1 MTIKIP
7 KYKKIV
13 TLVFAVF
20 VMILL
25 FEVIPGYYDLGVNL
39 FDVIVQKISGNDTE
53 SLSSK
58 LILLQDEN
66 NKLKQQFF
74 NKINVSTDEYSFSYA
89 LEKFTSD
96 NPGINISINSI
107 KPNKKIKKGGLNF
120 QRITIGLDGNFNDIY
135 NYFRWLEIK
144 ESDIEFAE
152 VGIIKQKETNL
163 LQTNITVDVLY
174 SGADE

>member
-1 MTIKIP
+1 MTIKNP

-13 TLVFAVF
+13 TLVIAVIIL
-20 VMILL
+20 ILL
-25 FEVIPGYYDLGVNL
+25 FEVVPGYYDLGISL
-39 FDVIVQKISGNDTE
+39 IDVAVQKISGDDTE
-53 SLSSK
+53 SLSSR
-58 LILLQDEN
+58 LIALQDEN
-66 NKLKQQFF
+66 NNLKQHFF
-74 NKINVSTDEYSFSYA
+74 DNINVSAGEYSFSNA

-120 QRITIGLDGNFNDIY
+120 QRITIGLNGNFNDIY

-144 ESDIEFAE
+144 ESDIDFAD
-152 VGIIKQKETNL
+152 VSIFKQKESTE

-174 SGADE
+174 SGEGE